1 MENSTLVIILCYIIP
16 MILSMMLAYF
26 DDNTETL
33 GDFLRWSWV
42 YLIPLINVVGS
53 VGFLEICLRKFWNRI
68 KNIKIK

>member
-1 MENSTLVIILCYIIP
+1 MESETLVIIVLYLIP
-16 MILSMMLAYF
+16 MVLSMLVTYF
-26 DDNTETL
+26 DDDTETL

-53 VGFLEICLRKFWNRI
+53 VCFFVIYLNKFWNRI

>member
-1 MENSTLVIILCYIIP
+1 
-16 MILSMMLAYF
+16 MMLAYF